1 MPQYITDDGELFR
14 FAQRYPQ
21 NEKLVS
27 EVVDFAAPSVA
38 VDSWKCEKTNKL
50 MFLTSEYILMTMSLG
65 IMRFYRSC

>member
-21 NEKLVS
+21 NEKFVS

-38 VDSWKCEKTNKL
+38 VDSWKCGKTNKL
-50 MFLTSEYILMTMSLG
+50 MFLTSEYILMTKVM
-65 IMRFYRSC
+65 

>member
-27 EVVDFAAPSVA
+27 EVVVLATPSVA
-38 VDSWKCEKTNKL
+38 VDSWNWGKTNKL
-50 MFLTSEYILMTMSLG
+50 MFLTSEYILMTKVM
-65 IMRFYRSC
+65 